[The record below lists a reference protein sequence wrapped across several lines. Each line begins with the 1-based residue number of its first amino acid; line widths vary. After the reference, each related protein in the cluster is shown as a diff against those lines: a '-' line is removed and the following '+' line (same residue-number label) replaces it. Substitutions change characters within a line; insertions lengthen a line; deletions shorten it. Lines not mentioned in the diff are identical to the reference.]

1 MHFIH
6 PMVFIFSI
14 LLTLRVR
21 FEGNFFPYFAGLFGL
36 NYALNHGLNHS
47 GLNRL
52 VFLKKPLAYTSD
64 GFLSKLKPKT

>member
-1 MHFIH
+1 
-6 PMVFIFSI
+6 
-14 LLTLRVR
+14 
-21 FEGNFFPYFAGLFGL
+21 LFGL